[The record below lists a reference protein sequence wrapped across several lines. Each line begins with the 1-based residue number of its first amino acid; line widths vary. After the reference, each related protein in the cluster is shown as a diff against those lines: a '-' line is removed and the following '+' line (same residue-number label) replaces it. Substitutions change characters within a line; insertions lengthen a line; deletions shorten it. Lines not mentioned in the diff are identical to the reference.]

1 MPSYDVK
8 CSTCSYENM
17 IHMKISEVND
27 WDSMA
32 LCPQCGAKAPAFG
45 RIITTAPRSIGGDKA
60 TARSKQ
66 SQKESNQQRFVSSG
80 EKDDMRHKESK
91 TRDRNAIGE
100 AIEIVKQGK
109 YEGF

>member
-8 CSTCSYENM
+8 CSHCSYENM
-17 IHMKISEVND
+17 IQMKISEVND

-32 LCPQCGAKAPAFG
+32 LCPQCAAKAPAFG
-45 RIITTAPRSIGGDKA
+45 RIMTSAPRCIGGDKA
-60 TARSKQ
+60 SARSKL